1 MKRYKY
7 YILSLVVLCSFSAC
21 DSLLN
26 EIPYTL
32 RIAILFSRP
41 KIMQN

>member
-7 YILSLVVLCSFSAC
+7 YILSLAVLCSFSAC

-26 EIPYTL
+26 EDPCTL

>member
-7 YILSLVVLCSFSAC
+7 YILSLAVLCSFSAC

-26 EIPYTL
+26 EDP
-32 RIAILFSRP
+32 LFFRP

>member
-7 YILSLVVLCSFSAC
+7 YILSLAVLCSFSAC

-26 EIPYTL
+26 EDPLYVFLVYTGK
-32 RIAILFSRP
+32 RY
-41 KIMQN
+41 K